1 MRTQRGA
8 MDLMRA
14 QRLIRVCVIGAVGAV
29 LAACAPSAPS
39 TQNDAAG
46 SSPSNTLTIATTT
59 DVVNL
64 NPMLGN
70 SRTDSWVTNLM
81 YPRLL
86 TISANGSK
94 EPYLATKWGY
104 SADGKTGFFD
114 LRNDFTWSDGTKL
127 TATDVAYTIN
137 TIKTQKPKG
146 NVVSGFMSNLD
157 KATAVSPTRVELQLN
172 KPDSIVV
179 PEIGF
184 WMTVVPEHIFSKQA
198 KTDDFANAS
207 DWVSAGPYRL
217 SSIAKGQ
224 SYTLERVEPYPMAP
238 NGKPTLAKVV
248 FKVYPDVN
256 TEILALKKGDVDVIA
271 NALPPAQVKDLKGT
285 SGISVTEVPGLGFTH
300 MTYNMKRK
308 PMDNVLV
315 RQALA
320 HAVDYNSIRAVAV
333 QGQAVTA
340 NNSPI
345 TDSLKEFADPTLKE
359 YTFDPQKSKAL
370 LAQAGV
376 SNLKLTMIYSLQDP
390 VIAAWSSMV
399 KDSAAQA
406 GITIDLKGM
415 DRNTYLAK
423 TVAGDYDIYA
433 GSFAIMDEPV
443 SNMALQYL
451 PDGAINYSQVNDP
464 QLTSLI
470 EQAQSTIDKD
480 KQKSLVQQAAGYV
493 NKNMIDNIMYVQN
506 LYVAHSSKWDGFIT
520 KPSEL
525 LSIIDPAS
533 LANVH
538 QK

>member
-1 MRTQRGA
+1 MRSPLMRTQR
-8 MDLMRA
+8 LV
-14 QRLIRVCVIGAVGAV
+14 RLTAFAAVAAV
-29 LAACAPSAPS
+29 LVACAPSAPTADS
-39 TQNDAAG
+39 GSKGSAG
-46 SSPSNTLTIATTT
+46 SDTLTIATTT

-64 NPMLGN
+64 NPLMGN
-70 SRTDSWVTNLM
+70 SRTDSWVTDLM

-86 TISANGSK
+86 TVSADGSK
-94 EPYLATKWGY
+94 EPHLATKWGY
-104 SADGKTGFFD
+104 SADGKSGFFD
-114 LRNDFTWSDGTKL
+114 LRDDFTWSDGTKL

-146 NVVSGFMSNLD
+146 NVVSGFMTNLD

-172 KPDSIVV
+172 KPDSIVI
-179 PEIGF
+179 PEVGF
-184 WMTVVPEHIFSKQA
+184 WMTVVPAHVFGKHA
-198 KTDDFANAS
+198 KVDDFANNS

-224 SYTLERVEPYPMAP
+224 SYTLDRVDSYPMAP
-238 NGKPTLAKVV
+238 GGKPTLAKVV

-271 NALPPAQVKDLKGT
+271 NALPPAQVKDLKAT
-285 SGISVTEVPGLGFTH
+285 SGITVAEVPGLGFTH
-300 MTYNMKRK
+300 MTYNMERK

-320 HAVDYNSIRAVAV
+320 HAVDYDSIRSVAV

-340 NNSPI
+340 NSSPI
-345 TDSLKEFADPTLKE
+345 TDSLKEFSDPSLKE
-359 YTFDPQKSKAL
+359 YAFDPQKSKAL

-376 SNLKLTMIYSLQDP
+376 SNLKLSMIYSLQDP

-406 GITIDLKGM
+406 GITIELKGM

-423 TVAGDYDIYA
+423 TVEGDYDIYA

-451 PDGAINYSQVNDP
+451 PDGAINYSKVNDTA
-464 QLTSLI
+464 LTSLI
-470 EQAQSTIDKD
+470 EQAQSTVDKD

-493 NKNMIDNIMYVQN
+493 HKNMIDNIMYVQN
-506 LYVAHSSKWDGFIT
+506 LNVAHSSKWDGFVT

-525 LSIIDPAS
+525 LSILDPAS

-538 QK
+538 LK